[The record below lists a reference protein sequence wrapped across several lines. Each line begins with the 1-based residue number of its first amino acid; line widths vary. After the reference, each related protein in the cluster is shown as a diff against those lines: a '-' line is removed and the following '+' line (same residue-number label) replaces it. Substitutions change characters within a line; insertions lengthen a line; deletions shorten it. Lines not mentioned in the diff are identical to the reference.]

1 MQHSYTSTNAFTNEN
16 TSKKKNF
23 IDNIK
28 NDELK
33 ESEEESVEDTYGGI
47 DG

>member
-1 MQHSYTSTNAFTNEN
+1 MLSRMKTRG
-16 TSKKKNF
+16 KKKYIY

-33 ESEEESVEDTYGGI
+33 ESEEESVEVTYGGI
-47 DG
+47 NG